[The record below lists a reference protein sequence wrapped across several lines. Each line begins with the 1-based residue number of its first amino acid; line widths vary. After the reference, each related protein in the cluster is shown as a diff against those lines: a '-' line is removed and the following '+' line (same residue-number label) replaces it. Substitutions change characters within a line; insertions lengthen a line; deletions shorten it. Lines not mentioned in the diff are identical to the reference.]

1 MSDSARCTRQE
12 SVPVHRTGAA
22 SQTPLPQI
30 LNSIRRERA
39 LIERIDYNILFRWF
53 IGLHMDESVW
63 NHFAFFKSRDRLVES
78 DIAPS
83 FLKSVPAKS
92 GEEGLL
98 SNEHFSSVDGTLLE
112 AWASPKSFRPKD
124 GLLKLLSPK
133 GVAIR
138 EWISMGREEPKRPM
152 PQ

>member
-53 IGLHMDESVW
+53 IGPTWMNQLGIIP
-63 NHFAFFKSRDRLVES
+63 L
-78 DIAPS
+78 
-83 FLKSVPAKS
+83 
-92 GEEGLL
+92 
-98 SNEHFSSVDGTLLE
+98 FSKVVTG
-112 AWASPKSFRPKD
+112 
-124 GLLKLLSPK
+124 
-133 GVAIR
+133 
-138 EWISMGREEPKRPM
+138 
-152 PQ
+152 

>member
-1 MSDSARCTRQE
+1 
-12 SVPVHRTGAA
+12 
-22 SQTPLPQI
+22 
-30 LNSIRRERA
+30 
-39 LIERIDYNILFRWF
+39 
-53 IGLHMDESVW
+53 MDESAW
-63 NHFAFFKSRDRLVES
+63 NHSTFFKSRDRLIES
-78 DIAPS
+78 DIALS
-83 FLKSVPAKS
+83 FLKSELEKA
-92 GEEGLL
+92 GGEGLL